1 MIKLSLVIPTYNEA
15 KNLPLLIKE
24 IFEIIDKSKINLE
37 VIIVDD
43 NSPDKTGQVAEELA
57 KSYPIT
63 VINRPGKL
71 GLGSAVREGFK
82 RSNRD
87 YLGVMDGDLSHDP
100 KIMNELIL
108 SLENFDL
115 TIGSRFKQGSL
126 VEEWVLWRRFVSNLG
141 VKLGRWLTG
150 VDDSLSGYFF
160 LRKKVIENITLT
172 TGGYKILLEILM
184 KGNYNKIKEIPYTF
198 RMRKYSTS
206 KLNLKEFLLF
216 FMQVIK
222 FAFIKYGK

>member
-1 MIKLSLVIPTYNEA
+1 M
-15 KNLPLLIKE
+15 PLLIKE
-24 IFEIIDKSKINLE
+24 IFTVIDKSKIDLE
-37 VIIVDD
+37 IIIVDD

-63 VINRPGKL
+63 IINRSGKL

-82 RSNRD
+82 RSDRD

-108 SLENFDL
+108 SLENFDI
-115 TIGSRFKQGSL
+115 TIGSRFKKGSL

-160 LRKKVIENITLT
+160 IRKEVISNINLATS
-172 TGGYKILLEILM
+172 GYKILLEILM
-184 KGNYNKIKEIPYTF
+184 KGNYKKIKEIPYTF

-206 KLNLKEFLLF
+206 KLNMKEFFLF
-216 FMQVIK
+216 LMQIIK
-222 FAFIKYGK
+222 YTFVKYGK